1 MKKDDLTPNQ
11 KKILDGMDKV
21 YEKLIEHKRKINSDL
36 VILKDGKIIRVKP

>member
-36 VILKDGKIIRVKP
+36 VIIKDNKVVHIKP